1 MNSDTRPTVEEIAK
15 EVGVVVPCSG
25 CGNYDVDAGDS
36 EAEKMLYAQATNL
49 WKDGDRAFRSMSREE
64 VVTLVKTVLTEAPFR
79 CPSCD
84 NPS

>member
-1 MNSDTRPTVEEIAK
+1 
-15 EVGVVVPCSG
+15 
-25 CGNYDVDAGDS
+25 
-36 EAEKMLYAQATNL
+36 MLYAQATNL
-49 WKDGDRAFRSMSREE
+49 WEDGDRAFRSMSREE